1 MVLIHPKRS
10 LPIIYSVVQCL
21 KLHLL
26 YPLSNHKELSN
37 ISNTE
42 FLINKIMIYLFT
54 FQTLLI
60 TEFFFY
66 SPIPWKPTMREEAH
80 RQHPGEAFTYG
91 RKLKIEA
98 TNLIIGKIER
108 LVSAL
113 LCEYVEFTSSL
124 SMGNK

>member
-66 SPIPWKPTMREEAH
+66 SPIPWKPTDSIQGKLSHMEE
-80 RQHPGEAFTYG
+80 
-91 RKLKIEA
+91 
-98 TNLIIGKIER
+98 
-108 LVSAL
+108 S
-113 LCEYVEFTSSL
+113 
-124 SMGNK
+124 

>member
-1 MVLIHPKRS
+1 METHNERRS
-10 LPIIYSVVQCL
+10 P
-21 KLHLL
+21 
-26 YPLSNHKELSN
+26 
-37 ISNTE
+37 
-42 FLINKIMIYLFT
+42 
-54 FQTLLI
+54 
-60 TEFFFY
+60 
-66 SPIPWKPTMREEAH
+66 PTAS
-80 RQHPGEAFTYG
+80 GEAFTYG